1 MIVLGVVLAVVAKI
15 CSAISFHFRPS
26 APAFLLRWLSRS
38 PAPIGADADVS
49 ATSDR
54 VEDIEEGRE
63 DSAKSVDQG
72 KVVSPNQESSQTANK
87 TTTTLDMIDAVITIS
102 ESGSGGSADG
112 DDGKTIEKGTSPEI
126 AAANATT
133 VAALSSGFTGNKR
146 IGVGLAYALCAGI
159 CFSVWPLFI
168 DLANTYEQETE
179 NGTFVHLTNY
189 TSFFLML
196 LSGAIFV
203 LIHTC
208 LTILFLPSF
217 TLSKIRWA
225 DYHDSSKAM
234 WHPIALVG
242 GMVWA
247 SGAWCNFIASESV
260 GFTISY
266 FLAQASV
273 LITATIGWMFFH
285 EYDGSSVFSKI
296 FLVLFYVVYIAA
308 VVCISLAAVI

>member
-1 MIVLGVVLAVVAKI
+1 
-15 CSAISFHFRPS
+15 
-26 APAFLLRWLSRS
+26 
-38 PAPIGADADVS
+38 
-49 ATSDR
+49 
-54 VEDIEEGRE
+54 
-63 DSAKSVDQG
+63 
-72 KVVSPNQESSQTANK
+72 
-87 TTTTLDMIDAVITIS
+87 
-102 ESGSGGSADG
+102 
-112 DDGKTIEKGTSPEI
+112 
-126 AAANATT
+126 
-133 VAALSSGFTGNKR
+133 
-146 IGVGLAYALCAGI
+146 
-159 CFSVWPLFI
+159 
-168 DLANTYEQETE
+168 
-179 NGTFVHLTNY
+179 
-189 TSFFLML
+189 ML

-242 GMVWA
+242 GMIWA

-296 FLVLFYVVYIAA
+296 FLILFYLVYIAA
-308 VVCISLAAVI
+308 VVCIAFAAVI